1 MKWNN
6 KFIYPKSS
14 RSTEDGLR
22 KYLIDGEKLPSVTSV
37 IDFTKSIEDKAA
49 LANWRERTGVDLA
62 NKIQKDAAKRGG
74 KMHSLLEQYLFGK
87 LNLSLFE
94 KNEEFQKVN
103 LKGTIVSEES
113 KTKLVDFEADH
124 EKFGS
129 RLKEYQNYIMMQNK
143 NEHVRNFLAAPVSS
157 LNGVGGV
164 TTKYLNKLGIES
176 CGDLLFH
183 FPRDILDKSLVKPL
197 SEVQIGDH
205 ASLYVMVKEVKEGS
219 SSAPLRIRC
228 MKDYAI

>member
-94 KNEEFQKVN
+94 KNEEFQKMAEIIIKQGIEGRLQEIWGVEATLTYPQKYGGTADLLGIFDQKESVIDFKNSLKLKKIEYAQDWFLQLGAYSLAHNVVHGTNITSGVILLCTVDLVFQEFKVENDELIMYQN
-103 LKGTIVSEES
+103 LFLG
-113 KTKLVDFEADH
+113 
-124 EKFGS
+124 
-129 RLKEYQNYIMMQNK
+129 RLKKFHEMK
-143 NEHVRNFLAAPVSS
+143 N
-157 LNGVGGV
+157 
-164 TTKYLNKLGIES
+164 
-176 CGDLLFH
+176 
-183 FPRDILDKSLVKPL
+183 
-197 SEVQIGDH
+197 
-205 ASLYVMVKEVKEGS
+205 LY
-219 SSAPLRIRC
+219 
-228 MKDYAI
+228 

>member
-6 KFIYPKSS
+6 KFVYPKSS

-94 KNEEFQKVN
+94 KNEEFQKMAEIIIKQGIEGRLQEIWGVEATLTYPQKYGGTADCLGIFDQKESVIDFKNSLKLKKIQHAQDWFLQLGAYSLAHNVVYGTNITSGVILLCTVDLVFQEFKIENEELIMYQN
-103 LKGTIVSEES
+103 LFLG
-113 KTKLVDFEADH
+113 
-124 EKFGS
+124 
-129 RLKEYQNYIMMQNK
+129 RLKKFHEMK
-143 NEHVRNFLAAPVSS
+143 N
-157 LNGVGGV
+157 
-164 TTKYLNKLGIES
+164 
-176 CGDLLFH
+176 
-183 FPRDILDKSLVKPL
+183 
-197 SEVQIGDH
+197 
-205 ASLYVMVKEVKEGS
+205 LY
-219 SSAPLRIRC
+219 
-228 MKDYAI
+228 

>member
-74 KMHSLLEQYLFGK
+74 KMHFLLEQYLFGK

-94 KNEEFQKVN
+94 KNEEFQKMAEIIIKQGIEGRLQEIWGV
-103 LKGTIVSEES
+103 
-113 KTKLVDFEADH
+113 EATLAYP
-124 EKFGS
+124 EKFCGTADCLGIFDEKES
-129 RLKEYQNYIMMQNK
+129 VIDFKNSVKLKKIEYAQDWFLQLGAYSLAHNVVYGTNITSGVILLCTVDLVFQEFKIENEELIMYQNLFLGRLKKFHEMK
-143 NEHVRNFLAAPVSS
+143 N
-157 LNGVGGV
+157 
-164 TTKYLNKLGIES
+164 
-176 CGDLLFH
+176 
-183 FPRDILDKSLVKPL
+183 
-197 SEVQIGDH
+197 
-205 ASLYVMVKEVKEGS
+205 LY
-219 SSAPLRIRC
+219 
-228 MKDYAI
+228 

>member
-94 KNEEFQKVN
+94 KNEEFQKMAEIIIKQGIEGRLQEIWGVEATLTYPQKYGGTADCLGIFDQKESVIDFKNSLKLKKIEWVQDWFMQLGAYSLAHNVVYGTNITSGVILLCTVDLVFQEFKIENEELIMYQN
-103 LKGTIVSEES
+103 LFLG
-113 KTKLVDFEADH
+113 
-124 EKFGS
+124 
-129 RLKEYQNYIMMQNK
+129 RLKKFHEMK
-143 NEHVRNFLAAPVSS
+143 N
-157 LNGVGGV
+157 
-164 TTKYLNKLGIES
+164 
-176 CGDLLFH
+176 
-183 FPRDILDKSLVKPL
+183 
-197 SEVQIGDH
+197 
-205 ASLYVMVKEVKEGS
+205 LY
-219 SSAPLRIRC
+219 
-228 MKDYAI
+228 

>member
-94 KNEEFQKVN
+94 KNEEFQKMAEIIIKQGIEGRLQEIWGVEATLAFPQKYCGTADLLGIFDQKESVIDFKNSLKLKKIQFAQDWFLQLGAYSLAHNVVYGTNITSGVILLCTVDLVFQEFKIENEELIMYQN
-103 LKGTIVSEES
+103 LFLG
-113 KTKLVDFEADH
+113 
-124 EKFGS
+124 
-129 RLKEYQNYIMMQNK
+129 RLKKFHEMK
-143 NEHVRNFLAAPVSS
+143 N
-157 LNGVGGV
+157 
-164 TTKYLNKLGIES
+164 
-176 CGDLLFH
+176 
-183 FPRDILDKSLVKPL
+183 
-197 SEVQIGDH
+197 
-205 ASLYVMVKEVKEGS
+205 LY
-219 SSAPLRIRC
+219 
-228 MKDYAI
+228 